1 MCFSPKLFNQIKEDY
16 YDLVV
21 VVEEERKIH
30 LLLKPILPLSSL
42 ADHKNAIVSQITK
55 LVFGINDR

>member
-21 VVEEERKIH
+21 VVEEKRKIH
-30 LLLKPILPLSSL
+30 LLLKPI